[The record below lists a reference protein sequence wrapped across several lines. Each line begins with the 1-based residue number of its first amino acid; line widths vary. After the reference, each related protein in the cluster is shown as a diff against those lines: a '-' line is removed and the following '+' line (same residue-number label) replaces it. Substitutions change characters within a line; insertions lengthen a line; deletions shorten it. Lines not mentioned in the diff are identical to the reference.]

1 VSVAEAAGFSFGEE
15 AAMIEGR
22 LVRLRPAELADAER
36 FSRWFNDQEVT
47 RFLIA
52 DRYPVSL
59 AEEERFVRERPPM
72 SFSDGAIFAVETKD
86 GRHIGWTSFYD
97 VHTEDRKA
105 CLAVTIGEKECWSQ
119 GYGGDAVVTL
129 LRFGFHEMGLNRVW
143 LTTVE
148 YNERA
153 IACYKRCGFV
163 EEVRLRQDAYR
174 HGRYWDFVQMGI
186 LRHEFDE
193 QHEGGHHA

>member
-1 VSVAEAAGFSFGEE
+1 
-15 AAMIEGR
+15 MLEGK
-22 LVRLRPAELADAER
+22 LVNLRALEPGDLDR
-36 FSRWFNDQEVT
+36 DVQWVNDRDVT
-47 RFLIA
+47 RFLA
-52 DRYPVSL
+52 MRYPISK
-59 AEEERFVRERPPM
+59 AEEERWLRDRPPND
-72 SFSDGAIFAVETKD
+72 FSNGVFCAIETKD
-86 GRHIGWTSFYD
+86 GVHIGNLNLFQVYP
-97 VHTEDRKA
+97 EDRKA

>member
-1 VSVAEAAGFSFGEE
+1 
-15 AAMIEGR
+15 MIEGR

-186 LRHEFDE
+186 LRHEFDGR
-193 QHEGGHHA
+193 HEGGQDA

>member
-1 VSVAEAAGFSFGEE
+1 
-15 AAMIEGR
+15 MIEGR

-119 GYGGDAVVTL
+119 GSGGDAPALRLSRDGPQPRLADDGRVQRAGDRVL
-129 LRFGFHEMGLNRVW
+129 QALRFRRGGTPTTGRLPAWPLLGLRP
-143 LTTVE
+143 
-148 YNERA
+148 
-153 IACYKRCGFV
+153 
-163 EEVRLRQDAYR
+163 D
-174 HGRYWDFVQMGI
+174 
-186 LRHEFDE
+186 
-193 QHEGGHHA
+193 GHLAA